1 MQEHTLIQ
9 SKKFVESAP
18 FDQVICSLHLLDGK
32 DLFYESCYT
41 EDNHTVY
48 LNYLNTMIKLI
59 KQHDFANIL
68 GHVDYICRYAP
79 YTKKIFAMKN
89 SMTLLILFGRQ
100 SLTKVLCLN

>member
-18 FDQVICSLHLLDGK
+18 FDQVICSLHLLEGK

-41 EDNHTVY
+41 EDKHTVY

-79 YTKKIFAMKN
+79 YAKKIFAMKN
-89 SMTLLILFGRQ
+89 SMTLLIFFGRQ